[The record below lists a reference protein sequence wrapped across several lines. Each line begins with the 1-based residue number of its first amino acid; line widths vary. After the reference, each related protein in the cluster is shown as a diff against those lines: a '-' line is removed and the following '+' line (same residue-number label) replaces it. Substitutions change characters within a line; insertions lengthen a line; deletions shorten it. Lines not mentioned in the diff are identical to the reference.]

1 MFWSGKNS
9 AAIFSC
15 QSPLLG
21 TSVPNDTIQ
30 ICMICMYVKVRVLI
44 KSSGELMIVRCLGK
58 LAIALAL

>member
-1 MFWSGKNS
+1 MS
-9 AAIFSC
+9 I
-15 QSPLLG
+15 PLLG

-30 ICMICMYVKVRVLI
+30 ICMIYMYVKVRVLI